1 MNNPTPPRQSRR
13 FRSVLDPSEHERLI
27 ARLLSDPRKAEAMK
41 WLKKVRSGEERT
53 IGRRRTTATSA
64 KLVQKLYNLGASE
77 VIAAQIR
84 PARKGNGQH
93 TGKLLV
99 RLPKD
104 QEHRKESFDWCERQ
118 RDSFGYSPSLDRGE
132 RYLFLLLD

>member
-1 MNNPTPPRQSRR
+1 MKSLTPQRQSS
-13 FRSVLDPSEHERLI
+13 RSPSFLDPGEHEQLI
-27 ARLLSDPRKAEAMK
+27 TRLLSDPRKAEAMK
-41 WLKKVRSGEERT
+41 WFKKVKSGEERT

-77 VIAAQIR
+77 VIATQIR

-99 RLPKD
+99 RLPQD
-104 QEHRKESFDWCERQ
+104 QEHRKAIFEWCEKH
-118 RDSFGYSPSLDRGE
+118 RDSFGYSPAPDRGE
-132 RYLFLLLD
+132 SYLFLLLD